1 MKLNGAQYLIKF
13 FENKGVEYIFGYP
26 GGKVIFLY
34 DVLGKSTLKHV
45 LARHE
50 QGAVHAA
57 DGYARVTGKP
67 GVCFA
72 TSGPGATNLVTG
84 IANAYL
90 DSVPL
95 IAITGQVGLADIGRD
110 SFQEADIMGITMPI
124 TKHSYMVKDIELLPA
139 VLEEAWNV
147 ATTGRPGPVLVDI
160 PSDIFSGTVDFSATT
175 HNITTRKGPRKN
187 GLEEQIS
194 KVLEAI
200 KMAKKPLLMLGGGII
215 ASRAWEQL
223 EEFVKYTGMP
233 VVTTLMGKGA
243 IPDKNTNVLGMV
255 GMHGIPAANLA
266 LNSCDLLLAI
276 GVRFSDRVTGKPENF
291 LFDTT
296 IVHVDIDP
304 AELCK
309 NVNTEIPVVC
319 DAGRFLTAIMTGFKK
334 EKQTFQLDEWLSQ
347 INEFEKKYPLLYDK
361 EKTLKPQYV
370 IEETA
375 RIAGEKAVVVT
386 DVGQHQMFVAQ
397 FFPLGGIRNFVTS
410 GGLGTM
416 GFGLPA
422 AIGAAFGRP
431 KENILLF
438 SGDGSI
444 QMNIQELATIAQNN
458 LPIKIFVL
466 NNSCLGMVRQWQELF
481 FKEHY
486 AQTIFTYN
494 PDFIRLAEAYGITA
508 LRISEPEEAK
518 GIIVQALNTEGPVL
532 IECIVDQSEN
542 VFPIIPPGGGPH
554 EMLGRWQG
562 ETHISR
568 IG

>member
-1 MKLNGAQYLIKF
+1 MNGAEFLVKF

-34 DVLGKSTLKHV
+34 DVLGKSSLKHI
-45 LARHE
+45 LTRHE

-84 IANAYL
+84 LANAYL

-124 TKHSYMVKDIELLPA
+124 TKHSYMVKDIEQLPA
-139 VLEEAWNV
+139 ILEEGWNV
-147 ATTGRPGPVLVDI
+147 AITGRPGPVLIDI
-160 PSDIFSGTVDFSATT
+160 PADVFTGSVDFPAVPQR
-175 HNITTRKGPRKN
+175 IITRKGPAKN
-187 GLEEQIS
+187 ALEEQIN
-194 KVLEAI
+194 KVITALGQ
-200 KMAKKPLLMLGGGII
+200 AKKPLLLLGGGIVC
-215 ASRAWEQL
+215 SRAWEQL
-223 EEFVKYTGMP
+223 KEFAEYSGIP
-233 VVTTLMGKGA
+233 AVTTLMGKGVIA
-243 IPDKNTNVLGMV
+243 EKQKNVLGMV
-255 GMHGIPAANLA
+255 GMHGLPAANLT
-266 LNSCDLLLAI
+266 LNSCDLLIAI
-276 GVRFSDRVTGKPENF
+276 GVRFSDRVTGKPQNF
-291 LFDTT
+291 LPDTV

-309 NVNTEIPVVC
+309 NIDVDIPIIC
-319 DAGRFLTAIMTGFKK
+319 DAGRFLTELLLGL
-334 EKQTFQLDEWLSQ
+334 KQRGISLELDEWYNQ
-347 INEFEKKYPLLYDK
+347 IAEFKQKYPLTY
-361 EKTLKPQYV
+361 EKGGTLKPQYI

-375 RIAGEKAVVVT
+375 RLAGEEAIVVT

-397 FFPLGGIRNFVTS
+397 HYPLGGVRNFVTS

-422 AIGAAFGRP
+422 AVGAAIGKP
-431 KENILLF
+431 GENVLLF

-444 QMNIQELATIAQNN
+444 QMNIQELATVACNK
-458 LPIKIFVL
+458 LPVKIFIL

-481 FKEHY
+481 YKEHY
-486 AQTIFTYN
+486 SQTIFSYN
-494 PDFIRLAEAYGITA
+494 PDFVSLAGAYGITA
-508 LRISEPEEAK
+508 LQITKPEEATE
-518 GIIVQALNTEGPVL
+518 IIKQALSTPGPVL
-532 IECIVDQSEN
+532 IDCIVDPSEN
-542 VFPIIPPGGGPH
+542 VLPIIPPGGGPQD
-554 EMLGRWQG
+554 MLGRWQG

>member
-1 MKLNGAQYLIKF
+1 MNGAEFLVKF

-34 DVLGKSTLKHV
+34 DVLGKSSLKHI
-45 LARHE
+45 LTRHE

-84 IANAYL
+84 LANAYL

-124 TKHSYMVKDIELLPA
+124 TKHSYMVKDIEQLPA
-139 VLEEAWNV
+139 ILEEGWNV
-147 ATTGRPGPVLVDI
+147 AITGRPGPVLIDI
-160 PSDIFSGTVDFSATT
+160 PADVFTGSVDFPAVPQR
-175 HNITTRKGPRKN
+175 IITRKGPAKN
-187 GLEEQIS
+187 GLKEQIN
-194 KVLEAI
+194 KVIAALDQ
-200 KMAKKPLLMLGGGII
+200 AKRPLLLLGGGIVC
-215 ASRAWEQL
+215 SRAWEQL
-223 EEFVKYTGMP
+223 REFAEYSGIP
-233 VVTTLMGKGA
+233 AVTTLMGKGV
-243 IPDKNTNVLGMV
+243 IDEKHKNVLGMV
-255 GMHGIPAANLA
+255 GMHGLPAANLT
-266 LNSCDLLLAI
+266 LNSCDLLIAI
-276 GVRFSDRVTGKPENF
+276 GVRFSDRVTGKPQNF
-291 LFDTT
+291 LPNTV

-309 NVNTEIPVVC
+309 NIDAKIPIIC
-319 DAGRFLTAIMTGFKK
+319 DAGKFLTELLLGLK
-334 EKQTFQLDEWLSQ
+334 EREIILQLDEWYKQ
-347 INEFEKKYPLLYDK
+347 IAEYKLKYPLAY
-361 EKTLKPQYV
+361 EKGGTLKPQYI

-375 RIAGEKAVVVT
+375 RLAGEKAIVVT

-397 FFPLGGIRNFVTS
+397 HYPLGGVRNFVTS

-422 AIGAAFGRP
+422 AVGAAIGKP
-431 KENILLF
+431 GENVLLF

-444 QMNIQELATIAQNN
+444 QMNIQELATVACNR
-458 LPIKIFVL
+458 LPVKIFIL

-481 FKEHY
+481 YKEHY
-486 AQTIFTYN
+486 SQTIFSYN
-494 PDFIRLAEAYGITA
+494 PDFVSLAGAYGIKAMQITK
-508 LRISEPEEAK
+508 PEEAK
-518 GIIVQALNTEGPVL
+518 EIIKLALGTPGPVL
-532 IECIVDQSEN
+532 IDCIVDQSEN
-542 VFPIIPPGGGPH
+542 VLPIIPPGGGPRD
-554 EMLGRWQG
+554 MLGRWQG

>member
-1 MKLNGAQYLIKF
+1 MNGAEYLVKF
-13 FENKGVEYIFGYP
+13 FENKNVDIIFGYP

-34 DVLGKSTLKHV
+34 DVLARSSIKHI
-45 LARHE
+45 LTRHE

-57 DGYARVTGKP
+57 DGYARVTGRP

-95 IAITGQVGLADIGRD
+95 IAVTGQVGLSDIGRD
-110 SFQEADIMGITMPI
+110 SFQEADIIGITMPI
-124 TKHSYMVKDIELLPA
+124 TKHSYMVKELEKLPA
-139 VLEEAWNV
+139 VMEEAWNV

-160 PSDIFSGTVDFSATT
+160 PSDIFSGSVDFSTVQKKIA
-175 HNITTRKGPRKN
+175 TRKVPLKN
-187 GLEEQIS
+187 GLDEQLQKVVDALKNS
-194 KVLEAI
+194 KR
-200 KMAKKPLLMLGGGII
+200 PLLLAGGGII
-215 ASRAWEQL
+215 ASQAWDQL
-223 EEFVKYTGMP
+223 KDLKDYLQIP

-243 IPDKNTNVLGMV
+243 IPEKEEGVLGMV
-255 GMHGIPAANLA
+255 GMHGKPFANLA
-266 LNSCDLLLAI
+266 LSSCDLLLGI
-276 GVRFSDRVTGKPENF
+276 GARFSDRITGKPEKF
-291 LFDTT
+291 LPDTV

-309 NVNTEIPVVC
+309 NVRTEIPVVC
-319 DAGRFLTAIMTGFKK
+319 DAGKFLTELLGRLKK
-334 EKQTFQLDEWLSQ
+334 EKVRLRLNEWHRQ
-347 INEFEKKYPLLYDK
+347 IAEWRQKYPLTY
-361 EKTLKPQYV
+361 EKNGSLKPQSI
-370 IEETA
+370 IEEVA
-375 RIAGEKAVVVT
+375 RIVGDRAIVVT

-397 FFPLGGIRNFVTS
+397 YYPIGGIRNFVSS

-431 KENILLF
+431 GEIVLLF

-444 QMNIQELATIAQNN
+444 QMNIQELATLAQHQ
-458 LPIKIFVL
+458 LPVKIFIM

-481 FKEHY
+481 FGKRY
-486 AQTIFTYN
+486 AHTIFTSN
-494 PDFIRLAEAYGITA
+494 PDFVGLAGAYGIKA
-508 LRISEPEEAK
+508 LRISRPEEIK
-518 GIIVQALNTEGPVL
+518 GAVIQAVRTPGPVL
-532 IECIVDQSEN
+532 VECAVDQEEN
-542 VFPIIPPGGGPH
+542 VFPIIPPGGSPH

-562 ETHISR
+562 ETHVSR

>member
-1 MKLNGAQYLIKF
+1 LNGAEFLVKF

-34 DVLGKSTLKHV
+34 DVLGKSSLKHI
-45 LARHE
+45 LTRHE

-57 DGYARVTGKP
+57 DGYARVTGKT

-84 IANAYL
+84 LANAYL

-124 TKHSYMVKDIELLPA
+124 TKHSYMVKEIELLPA

-147 ATTGRPGPVLVDI
+147 AITGRPGPVLIDI
-160 PSDIFSGTVDFSATT
+160 PVDVFTGSVDFPSVPQR
-175 HNITTRKGPRKN
+175 IITRKGPAKN
-187 GLEEQIS
+187 GLEEQIN
-194 KVLEAI
+194 KVIAALNQS
-200 KMAKKPLLMLGGGII
+200 KKPLLLLGGGVV
-215 ASRAWEQL
+215 ASRAWQQL
-223 EEFVKYTGMP
+223 KDFVEYSGIP
-233 VVTTLMGKGA
+233 VTTTLMGKGVIA
-243 IPDKNTNVLGMV
+243 ENQKNVLGMV

-266 LNSCDLLLAI
+266 LNSCDLLIGI
-276 GVRFSDRVTGKPENF
+276 GVRFSDRVTGKPQNF
-291 LFDTT
+291 LPNTP

-309 NVNTEIPVVC
+309 NIDANIPIVC
-319 DAGRFLTAIMTGFKK
+319 DAGKFLTELLLGL
-334 EKQTFQLDEWLSQ
+334 KQRKVCLQLDEWYSQ
-347 INEFEKKYPLLYDK
+347 ISDFQQKYPLIY
-361 EKTLKPQYV
+361 EKGTTLKPQFI

-397 FFPLGGIRNFVTS
+397 HYPLGGTRNFVTS

-422 AIGAAFGRP
+422 AVGAAFGRP
-431 KENILLF
+431 GENVLLF

-444 QMNIQELATIAQNN
+444 QMNIQELATVAYNK
-458 LPIKIFVL
+458 LPVKIFIL

-481 FKEHY
+481 YNEHY
-486 AQTIFTYN
+486 SQTIFTFN
-494 PDFIRLAEAYGITA
+494 PDFIRLAEAYGIKGLKITK
-508 LRISEPEEAK
+508 PEEAS
-518 GIIVQALNTEGPVL
+518 GVIQQALSTPGPVL
-532 IECIVDQSEN
+532 IDCIVDQSEN
-542 VFPIIPPGGGPH
+542 VFPIVPPGGGPH

>member
-1 MKLNGAQYLIKF
+1 MNGAEFLVKF

-34 DVLGKSTLKHV
+34 DVLGKSSLKHI
-45 LARHE
+45 LTRHE

-57 DGYARVTGKP
+57 DGYARVTGKI

-84 IANAYL
+84 LANAYL

-124 TKHSYMVKDIELLPA
+124 TKHSYMVKEIELLPA

-147 ATTGRPGPVLVDI
+147 AITGRPGPVLIDI
-160 PSDIFSGTVDFSATT
+160 PSDVFTGSVDFPSVPQR
-175 HNITTRKGPRKN
+175 IITRKGPAKN
-187 GLEEQIS
+187 GLEEQINKVIAVLSQS
-194 KVLEAI
+194 KR
-200 KMAKKPLLMLGGGII
+200 PLLLLGGGIV
-215 ASRAWEQL
+215 ASRAWQQL
-223 EEFVKYTGMP
+223 KEFVEYSGIP
-233 VVTTLMGKGA
+233 IVTTLMGKGVIA
-243 IPDKNTNVLGMV
+243 ENQKNVLGMV

-266 LNSCDLLLAI
+266 LNSCDLLIGI
-276 GVRFSDRVTGKPENF
+276 GVRFSDRVTGKPQNF
-291 LFDTT
+291 LPNTP

-309 NVNTEIPVVC
+309 NIDADIPIVC
-319 DAGRFLTAIMTGFKK
+319 DAGKFLTELLLGLKR
-334 EKQTFQLDEWLSQ
+334 EKICLQLDEWYNQ
-347 INEFEKKYPLLYDK
+347 ISDFQQKYPLVY
-361 EKTLKPQYV
+361 EKGTTLKPQYI

-375 RIAGEKAVVVT
+375 RIAGENAVVVT

-397 FFPLGGIRNFVTS
+397 HYPLGGMRNFVTS

-422 AIGAAFGRP
+422 AVGAAIGRP
-431 KENILLF
+431 GENVLLF

-444 QMNIQELATIAQNN
+444 QMNIQELATVAHNK
-458 LPIKIFVL
+458 LPVKIFIL

-481 FKEHY
+481 YNEHY
-486 AQTIFTYN
+486 SQTIFAFN
-494 PDFIRLAEAYGITA
+494 PDFISLAGAYGIKAMKITK
-508 LRISEPEEAK
+508 PEEVSGVIQK
-518 GIIVQALNTEGPVL
+518 ALSTPGPVL
-532 IECIVDQSEN
+532 IDCIVDQSEN
-542 VFPIIPPGGGPH
+542 VFPIVPPGGGPH